1 MNLIRNLIVAGL
13 SLGILGFPSIGW
25 SQENVLVVVNEDSP
39 ESLTLANH
47 YIAVRKIPSTNV
59 VYLSNLPEIKG
70 GETFGSSAYQ
80 KSILNPI
87 MDEIKNRGLE
97 PQLRYVAFSAGFA
110 TRINCRDSQ
119 QKYLES
125 TGKKYSIHFHTPFIS
140 MNSAMF
146 FNDALYQEQPW
157 FLDPNANWFADPMA
171 TTSRSF
177 SSQMTWPDPASSS
190 DRPPARFYLASM
202 LAVIGPDEA
211 STLPQAI
218 EQVKRAAAADGTQ
231 PQGIFYFAKNGDPR
245 SKTRHNQINAAVAE
259 LEQLGFETK
268 VSDQRMPPAKSKVLG
283 AVLGSAKLN
292 WADSKAEFV
301 PGAICDT
308 FTSYGAFFQ
317 KSQTK
322 LTHFLNHGASGSVG
336 MVAEP
341 YTIPYKIPTTMA
353 HVHYARGCT
362 LAESL
367 YQTIGNPYMM
377 LMVGDPICRP
387 FAKFA
392 QFEVDGIS
400 DRSLVKQDL
409 TITCEPTGDSQIDSV
424 SVYVDGVRD
433 SQGNLPGEQVNLSID
448 ELGYGYHEI
457 RVVAIGP
464 DPVRVRTSQV
474 FEVFV
479 QPQVSEKWGDLRL
492 TVEDNEQDESES
504 FSVAYKLPE
513 GASGEIRQNQRVI
526 ARLSARRTSVDIPAN
541 KLGGGPSR
549 IRLVVE
555 DEGQIVSGV
564 PVPVVVTGGTDE

>member
-1 MNLIRNLIVAGL
+1 MYFIRNLIVAGL
-13 SLGILGFPSIGW
+13 SFGILGFPAIGW
-25 SQENVLVVVNEDSP
+25 SQEDVLVVVNEDSP

-47 YIAVRKIPSTNV
+47 YISVRKIPPTNV

-119 QKYLES
+119 KKYLAS

-171 TTSRSF
+171 TTTRSF
-177 SSQMTWPDPASSS
+177 SSQKTWPDPAKSSG
-190 DRPPARFYLASM
+190 RPPARFYLASM
-202 LAVIGPDEA
+202 LAVIGPEEA
-211 STLPQAI
+211 STLTQAI
-218 EQVKRAAAADGTQ
+218 EQVQRAAAADGTK

-268 VSDQRMPPAKSKVLG
+268 VSDKRMPPAKSKVLG

-301 PGAICDT
+301 PGAICDN
-308 FTSYGAFFQ
+308 FTSYGALFQ

-322 LTHFLNHGASGSVG
+322 LTHFLNQGATGSVG

-353 HVHYARGCT
+353 QVHYARGCT

-387 FAKFA
+387 FATFAKFK
-392 QFEVDGIS
+392 VDGIS
-400 DRSLVKQDL
+400 NRSLLKQDL
-409 TITCEPTGDSQIDSV
+409 TITCQPSSDSQVDSV
-424 SVYVDGVRD
+424 SVYVDGIRD
-433 SQGNLPGEQVNLSID
+433 STDNLPDQPINLSID
-448 ELGYGYHEI
+448 DLGYGYHEI

-479 QPQVSEKWGDLRL
+479 QPEVSDKWGDLRL

-504 FSVAYKLPE
+504 FNDCVQVAQGSVGRDSPEPAGDHQAQCSAEPRSRFLPGNWAAVPRE
-513 GASGEIRQNQRVI
+513 FGW
-526 ARLSARRTSVDIPAN
+526 LSRT
-541 KLGGGPSR
+541 
-549 IRLVVE
+549 
-555 DEGQIVSGV
+555 
-564 PVPVVVTGGTDE
+564 TGRYFPGCRFRFW